1 MKERIITCWGLRSA
15 REQQMLAA
23 MFVMLAVTL
32 FLFGIIRP
40 LHQALANARER
51 HQSVVVSL
59 AEARGQAD
67 LIRSIERSAPAQPQ
81 GPVADFISRAA
92 TEAGFTV
99 DRLEQ
104 QGPDQ
109 ADLTLGTV
117 RPQAFF
123 AWTSALERRHGLVVE
138 RLTARTNSDATLSV
152 QLSIRKR
159 RR

>member
-23 MFVMLAVTL
+23 MFVMLAVT
-32 FLFGIIRP
+32 
-40 LHQALANARER
+40 
-51 HQSVVVSL
+51 SVVVSL